1 MAGRHL
7 TEKEEQE
14 AQREFLEI
22 IDWAAEQVKVRMQEL
37 KDTNKWIGGLDTHK
51 EDYKNIYDERD
62 RRIMELKK
70 RYNIE

>member
-1 MAGRHL
+1 MSGRHL

-22 IDWAAEQVKVRMQEL
+22 IDWANRQAKMRIHEL
-37 KDTNKWIGGLDTHK
+37 KATGKYIGGLDTHK
-51 EDYKNIYDERD
+51 EDFKDIYDERD
-62 RRIMELKK
+62 RRIMKLKK

>member
-1 MAGRHL
+1 MSGRHL

-22 IDWAAEQVKVRMQEL
+22 IDWADEQENIRIEEL
-37 KDTNKWIGGLDTHK
+37 RTTGKYIGGLDTHK
-51 EDYKNIYDERD
+51 EDFKDINDERD